1 MKRITLSALLMTLFL
16 LMSCNNL
23 GTTPKDG
30 QAAKSDGTV
39 IDLSKIS
46 KNIADAVA
54 FAKGVKD
61 VHTLVKSI
69 DELAKAV
76 GKKIKADGTDV
87 GDDVGKNSSLVAGVR
102 NIILALT
109 PKLGTLEVIDGI
121 SDKLKTEI
129 DSVKNKSK
137 AFLDKLKDTSSDD
150 DTKKAIDRIG
160 KKDGDK
166 GVA

>member
-1 MKRITLSALLMTLFL
+1 
-16 LMSCNNL
+16 MS
-23 GTTPKDG
+23 
-30 QAAKSDGTV
+30 S
-39 IDLSKIS
+39 
-46 KNIADAVA
+46 
-54 FAKGVKD
+54 
-61 VHTLVKSI
+61 
-69 DELAKAV
+69 
-76 GKKIKADGTDV
+76 GKKIKADGTYV
-87 GDDVGKNSSLVAGVR
+87 GDDAGKNSSLVAGVR